1 MADLMRA
8 ISISTGVL
16 LSVLLSMADGTAMD
30 SGASANR
37 VMVGCRHAIAEDG
50 QEAVT
55 QGFCLGSISGAWD
68 FAGVCNPHGALLGQ
82 AVSIVVQY
90 IDSRPPD

>member
-1 MADLMRA
+1 MRA

-16 LSVLLSMADGTAMD
+16 LSVLLSVADGTAMD
-30 SGASANR
+30 SGASSANR

-55 QGFCLGSISGAWD
+55 QGFCLGSISAVRPARLNEP
-68 FAGVCNPHGALLGQ
+68 FNVLAAEALRATWLCH
-82 AVSIVVQY
+82 
-90 IDSRPPD
+90 